1 LNLQTYAT
9 ELSAGYA
16 ELRSTLA
23 TLAEELEAAKAAEAK
38 ARHDRSV
45 SQANKML
52 AKEKLEAA
60 IKAYNEGVDAA
71 LAKNRGNIRSLRER
85 LEAENAAYLA
95 AKPADVDG
103 NALALLN
110 AGVLNASDLRSMA
123 QTYKDNPTM
132 LRLIGKAAT
141 DVEGG
146 QDLAAKISTYCDPKT
161 RLEAFNVSAYFP
173 EKQTEPAL
181 VNAVGNWWDATG
193 AAEAEQRMTALESFS
208 E

>member
-1 LNLQTYAT
+1 
-9 ELSAGYA
+9 
-16 ELRSTLA
+16 
-23 TLAEELEAAKAAEAK
+23 
-38 ARHDRSV
+38 
-45 SQANKML
+45 
-52 AKEKLEAA
+52 
-60 IKAYNEGVDAA
+60 
-71 LAKNRGNIRSLRER
+71 
-85 LEAENAAYLA
+85 
-95 AKPADVDG
+95 
-103 NALALLN
+103 
-110 AGVLNASDLRSMA
+110 
-123 QTYKDNPTM
+123 M

>member
-1 LNLQTYAT
+1 MNLHTYT
-9 ELSAGYA
+9 QELSKGYA
-16 ELRSTLA
+16 EMRAQLA
-23 TLAEELEAAKAAEAK
+23 TLADTLEAAKAAEAK

-45 SQANKML
+45 SQGNKQV
-52 AKEKLEAA
+52 AREKLDAA
-60 IKAYNEGVDAA
+60 TKAYNEGVDAA
-71 LAKNRGNIRSLRER
+71 LAKNRNNIRSLRER

-110 AGVLNASDLRSMA
+110 SGMLNAGDLASMA

-132 LRLIGKAAT
+132 LRLVGKQSK

-146 QDLAAKISTYCDPKT
+146 LELATKIDAYCDPKT
-161 RLEAFNVSAYFP
+161 RPEAFHVASYHLEVP
-173 EKQTEPAL
+173 TDPL
-181 VNAVGNWWDATG
+181 MINAVGSWWDKTG
-193 AAEAEQRMTALESFS
+193 AAEAEQSMTALESFS